1 MAGQKRP
8 QIAIE
13 AMLDRCYAIHLALLN
28 VRAWYG
34 DFFFVLNRLG
44 TGMMV
49 LRRDLSSM
57 EVELDIEGLIDVLL
71 RFDLFFLLGLD
82 L

>member
-1 MAGQKRP
+1 M
-8 QIAIE
+8 
-13 AMLDRCYAIHLALLN
+13 Y
-28 VRAWYG
+28 VRG
-34 DFFFVLNRLG
+34 MVTFFFVLNRLG

-71 RFDLFFLLGLD
+71 RFDLFFYLVWIFKQ
-82 L
+82 